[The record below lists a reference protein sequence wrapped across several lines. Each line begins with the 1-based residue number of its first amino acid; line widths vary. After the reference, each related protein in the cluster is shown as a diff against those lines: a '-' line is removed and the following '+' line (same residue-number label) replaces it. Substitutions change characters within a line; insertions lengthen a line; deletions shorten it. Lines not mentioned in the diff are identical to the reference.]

1 LIQRTTKSHPVL
13 ALDAMGVLYA
23 AGDDVAELLIPFVR
37 QNGGTRDAGHVE
49 AKYIEASLGN
59 MTAEQFWKDVGV
71 DSGLE
76 DRYLSKHE
84 LMPGAD
90 MVLGLG
96 RSASFPICCIS
107 NDVREWSEK
116 LRKRFAL
123 EGRIKYWF
131 ISGDIGSRK
140 PDEHIYRFA
149 LNSLAVPAE
158 RVLFVDDRIKNLD
171 AAARLGMNTAWLS
184 PKDMPSQPHRRIG
197 SLEQLAD
204 LLASHL
210 RP

>member
-1 LIQRTTKSHPVL
+1 LTSRTTKSPRVL

-23 AGDDVAELLIPFVR
+23 SGDDVAELLIPFVA
-37 QNGGTRDAGHVE
+37 QNGGTADAGQVE
-49 AKYIEASLGN
+49 ATYIEASLGN
-59 MTAEQFWKDVGV
+59 ISAAQFWKDVGV
-71 DSGLE
+71 DPGLE
-76 DRYLSKHE
+76 DRYLSMHE
-84 LMPGAD
+84 LIPGAD
-90 MVLGLG
+90 AVLGLG
-96 RSASFPICCIS
+96 MFASFPICCIS

-123 EGRIKYWF
+123 EGRIKDWF

-158 RVLFVDDRIKNLD
+158 RVLFVDDRVRNLD

-184 PKDMPSQPHRRIG
+184 PKDVPSQHHRRIG
-197 SLEQLAD
+197 SLELLAD
-204 LLASHL
+204 LLVSHL
-210 RP
+210 TP